1 MRNCGVFRPLD
12 HLGVIGFNLA
22 SLTEILTASL
32 VVYCSFF
39 FFLETVY
46 CSVNQIEI
54 VANTLVPP

>member
-32 VVYCSFF
+32 VVYCS
-39 FFLETVY
+39 
-46 CSVNQIEI
+46 VNQIEI